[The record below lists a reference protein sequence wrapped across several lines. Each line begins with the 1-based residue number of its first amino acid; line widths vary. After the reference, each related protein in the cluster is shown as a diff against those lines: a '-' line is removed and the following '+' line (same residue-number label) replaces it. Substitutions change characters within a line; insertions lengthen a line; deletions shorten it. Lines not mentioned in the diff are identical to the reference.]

1 MSKCG
6 YYSCFKGKPTCKH
19 PTYGETKTQCMRAA
33 RGGGGWHP
41 CDLCKITCH
50 GIYPSD
56 VPRSEWNGDVA
67 VVDKDGHRLD

>member
-19 PTYGETKTQCMRAA
+19 PTYGETKTNCMRVAGA
-33 RGGGGWHP
+33 SRGWHP
-41 CDLCKITCH
+41 CDICRITCH

-56 VPRSEWNGDVA
+56 VPMSTYDGVIT
-67 VVDKDGHRLD
+67 VVDKDGNELN